1 MDRLGKTKEEPHRRR
16 GVRPGQ
22 RSSECHVEL
31 RPAPLPDSARHVS
44 TLKGSSKIVITSAVA
59 ELKPQVA

>member
-1 MDRLGKTKEEPHRRR
+1 MDRLGKTKEKPHRRWS
-16 GVRPGQ
+16 VRLGQ

-31 RPAPLPDSARHVS
+31 RPAPLTDPARNVS
-44 TLKGSSKIVITSAVA
+44 TLKGPSKIVITTAVA